1 MATREDVVMRSA
13 SLRSAVEAGD
23 HAAMVE
29 TLAPDVVFHGPVI
42 STPFEGREQVGL
54 LFDALLANF
63 ADIRYTGQLA
73 SADSEVLAFT
83 ARVGK
88 RQVEGMDL
96 LRFDEHGR
104 IREFRVAIRP
114 LSALA
119 AVAEAVGPQL
129 ARPQGRGRAA
139 IVRMFARSLSAMTAL
154 GDAASSRL
162 VKPGAARDL

>member
-1 MATREDVVMRSA
+1 MATREDVVMRST
-13 SLRSAVEAGD
+13 SLRAAVEAGD

-42 STPFEGREQVGL
+42 STPFKGREQVGV
-54 LFDALLANF
+54 LFAALLASF
-63 ADIRYTGQLA
+63 EEIRYTGQLA
-73 SADSEVLAFT
+73 SADAEVLAFT

-96 LRFDEHGR
+96 LRFDEDGR

-114 LSALA
+114 LSAVA
-119 AVAEAVGPQL
+119 AVAEALGPQL

-139 IVRMFARSLSAMTAL
+139 IVRTFARSLSAMTAL
-154 GDAASSRL
+154 GDAAASRF
-162 VKPGAARDL
+162 VRSQAPRDL